1 MISAKIVADSIGPM
15 GDRLTS
21 FVITFPRIILAEL
34 NTHRMLSKN
43 SASSR
48 AIPFNKMVESVQ
60 NNPFTPLAWQKEHKG
75 MQGTEY
81 ITGRGVELRNKQ
93 WLLARDNAVDL
104 AKSLNSP
111 LETFGGESIDDGSV
125 VTKQLCNRL
134 LEPFMWHT
142 VLITGGEEGLQNF
155 FDLRCP
161 QYHSPVDTHFRHKSK
176 KDCIAAHNAPK
187 NLEIFNNFTVVDW
200 LKINEGQAEI
210 HMMELAE
217 VMYDVYNSSTPINL
231 YPGEWHVPF
240 REQIDTLELQNYMDS
255 NHSFEDL
262 MIMVATAMAARV
274 SYTVIGEE
282 KEFGYEKQLEL
293 YEKLLTSRHYS
304 PFEHCA
310 RVMDEVEYNTWTR
323 GRGYEDWVNEIVYD
337 DNAKGWCKN
346 YKGFIQ
352 LRQILEDAKR
362 ND

>member
-1 MISAKIVADSIGPM
+1 MISAKIVADSKGPK

-60 NNPFTPLAWQKEHKG
+60 NNPFIPIAWQKEHKG

-81 ITGRGVELRNKQ
+81 ITDKDTLRFIEEQYLKGRN
-93 WLLARDNAVDL
+93 
-104 AKSLNSP
+104 NS
-111 LETFGGESIDDGSV
+111 LETAKILNASICGN

-176 KDCIAAHNAPK
+176 KDCIAAHSAPK

-240 REQIDTLELQNYMDS
+240 REQINTLELQNYMDS